1 MEREVGGRISGHFVS
16 VKQWNL
22 LHTDSISQLVVLSLH
37 FGVLVWGEGFL
48 IKSNWLCGING
59 EIDFP

>member
-37 FGVLVWGEGFL
+37 FGGWVLGEGFL
-48 IKSNWLCGING
+48 IKSNGLNRISSKN
-59 EIDFP
+59 